1 MASMESSPQ
10 ENGRSLQNVPTT
22 PPCVISPLS
31 WKAAYSSEI
40 RKAVAVLA
48 IASQAFQRGP
58 REQDSGP
65 VREPESPQ
73 GLPRAAARP
82 RAGDLAEAPCGAA
95 RDGASPR
102 PYGRG
107 DREWARLLD
116 APPRPGG
123 RAVGTR
129 VRGGSGARHSGGTAP
144 APRED
149 TGEERHAGTGRCRRS
164 TAPGRPVLSRA
175 DRERLPPLRGRPGVS
190 PARGSRAPRRRPAG
204 QHRLPQTGDAHG
216 TAGGPS
222 GRPGGIPAGR
232 ATSRPHP
239 PSRP

>member
-48 IASQAFQRGP
+48 IVSRAFQRGR
-58 REQDSGP
+58 REQDSGA

-82 RAGDLAEAPCGAA
+82 RAGDLAEAPCGAT
-95 RDGASPR
+95 REGASPR
-102 PYGRG
+102 PHGRG

-116 APPRPGG
+116 APPRP
-123 RAVGTR
+123 
-129 VRGGSGARHSGGTAP
+129 
-144 APRED
+144 
-149 TGEERHAGTGRCRRS
+149 
-164 TAPGRPVLSRA
+164 
-175 DRERLPPLRGRPGVS
+175 
-190 PARGSRAPRRRPAG
+190 
-204 QHRLPQTGDAHG
+204 
-216 TAGGPS
+216 
-222 GRPGGIPAGR
+222 AGR
-232 ATSRPHP
+232 AAGARRARGAP
-239 PSRP
+239 